1 METEYL
7 MNDKKT
13 QRNCM
18 FISGAIFTVL
28 LVGITII
35 FILILNLSVFSFI
48 LNISL
53 FCIDGD
59 LIIIY

>member
-35 FILILNLSVFSFI
+35 FILL
-48 LNISL
+48 
-53 FCIDGD
+53 
-59 LIIIY
+59 